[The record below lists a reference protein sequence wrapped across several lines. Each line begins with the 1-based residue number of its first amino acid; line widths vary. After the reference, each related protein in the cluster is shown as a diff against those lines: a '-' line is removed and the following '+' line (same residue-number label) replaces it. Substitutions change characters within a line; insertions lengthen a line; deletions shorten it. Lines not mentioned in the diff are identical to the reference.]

1 MSMRGARQEGSA
13 VPYEGVRDGILERLQ
28 KTDVCDLEV
37 VEQICANG
45 YLFQLMEDLY
55 SQYIEENKEVDES
68 RRLISASVSLAPLAS
83 VETLAMM
90 SVDPTFDRARLLKQ
104 YLRFLQNKNY
114 ALLRYPELTLQCAS
128 NSVFK
133 TLSQNAEVVL
143 RGQTAMQISN
153 IKQLDLWMQM
163 DTKEYKRSCA
173 MNRAA
178 TERAANDL
186 DAARLALKKL
196 KQQRKEQMLQ
206 KQSGAIAARGDTLSG
221 PRRKSKANAL
231 SMQLSQLSTVAE
243 REIVLIKREI
253 VAKELEIK
261 AHEATLVELGQ
272 EKVVVTKLYNEQLA
286 VYQKRKAQMF
296 TVAGMIKIKPIRK
309 PLPGST
315 VGAPVQYRPRCT
327 NGWLRWA
334 NKPQVD
340 DACILT
346 LRGHS
351 GPVTGCHMSSDC
363 KYVLSCSDDTSLRL
377 WLVQTGQMLREFKG
391 HFEGVATC
399 RFSGD
404 CQTFVSGGKDSEV
417 IFWNVDQEKKLGM
430 LPEATGHKAAISTIC
445 WSPCRE
451 LVASG
456 DVNGVLLISHAL
468 EFTVLHRLE
477 GHSRCVTLCSFVDG
491 GASLFS
497 SSSDTTCRLWEA
509 PGGEWSSTSS
519 SEVQVQ
525 KQCTRTSG
533 EAVGIGPYCGKGTFA
548 LIRHEQM
555 RLDLCEATAAVKAK
569 ETINKL
575 SASHSKTTLAET
587 AKMAENCGVCI
598 NLRLAEDTA
607 HEINH
612 CSLSVKGLV
621 VCVSNDAT
629 VRVYAPGKQGQT
641 QEAAMRVLSVLSGH
655 LAPVLFSTFSNDGRY
670 LTTASADGT
679 LKIWQTKQFPKMKSR
694 VVGTKNDLCINDDV
708 IATAYTPGGTHV
720 VTCEVGGFMQVTET
734 VSGRVVKQAD
744 LLQTWVLGTPRYLTL
759 SREAAIAVQIFEEI
773 WALHLRTNSRA
784 VPETNMVTAPITI
797 PSLLAAS
804 TYPIVA
810 VADVTRRKVEIAHTK
825 TGLLICVL
833 EGHTDLITSVSF
845 TCDSRMLIV
854 TCRDGSIWVWD
865 YTLGACAVVM
875 SDGMGAGDGYDQVHP
890 MSRLAYPERMIM
902 GCAVSSCGNQ
912 LVTCSGSTDGVLK
925 LWSLAEAGQG
935 RLRKAVCTPVSLR
948 GHKARVNVV
957 AWSADERFFA
967 SGSEDGQIII
977 WNGSTCQP
985 ELKLDAHT
993 EGVRH
998 CIYTA
1003 GGSLLVSAGE
1013 GHEVC
1018 IWNTQTGD
1026 LVARDCFDFKVC
1038 SIAASTNGR
1047 SVCVGN
1053 YAGKVRLLR
1062 LELVMELK
1070 DRCCMGPLIRPFV
1083 IRRYCILC
1091 MGRCHRDF
1099 TSFFFLLLFC
1109 KERNLHGMAHYVADI
1124 VVSPLPSH
1132 RSIS

>member
-13 VPYEGVRDGILERLQ
+13 VPYADVRDGILERLQ

-37 VEQICANG
+37 VEHICANG

-55 SQYIEENKEVDES
+55 AQYIDENKGMDES
-68 RRLISASVSLAPLAS
+68 RKLFSASVSLSPLAS
-83 VETLAMM
+83 VDTLATM
-90 SVDPTFDRARLLKQ
+90 SVVDPKFDRVRLLKQ

-133 TLSQNAEVVL
+133 SLSQDAEVVL

-163 DTKEYKRSCA
+163 DTKEFKRSIA
-173 MNRAA
+173 MNRTA
-178 TERAANDL
+178 TEMAANDL
-186 DAARLALKKL
+186 DAAQLALKKL
-196 KQQRKEQMLQ
+196 KQQRKEQLLQ
-206 KQSGAIAARGDTLSG
+206 KNAGAIASRGDTLSG
-221 PRRKSKANAL
+221 PRRKSKAQAL
-231 SMQLSQLSTVAE
+231 NFQLTQESTVAD

-253 VAKELEIK
+253 DAKELEIR
-261 AHEATLVELGQ
+261 AHEESLVRLGQ
-272 EKVVVTKLYNEQLA
+272 EKVVVTKLYTEQLA
-286 VYQKRKAQMF
+286 VYQRRKAQMF
-296 TVAGMIKIKPIRK
+296 TVAGMVKIKPIRK
-309 PLPGST
+309 PLPGTT
-315 VGAPVQYRPRCT
+315 VAAPPQYRTRCT

-346 LRGHS
+346 LRGHT
-351 GPVTGCHMSSDC
+351 GPVTSCHMSSDC
-363 KYVLSCSDDTSLRL
+363 KYVLSCSEDTSLRL
-377 WLVQTGQMLREFKG
+377 WAVQTGQMLREFKG
-391 HFEGVATC
+391 HFEGVTTC

-404 CQTFVSGGKDSEV
+404 CKTFVSGGKDTEV
-417 IFWNVDQEKKLGM
+417 IFWNIEQEKQLGM
-430 LPEATGHKAAISTIC
+430 LPDATGHKAAISIIC
-445 WSPCRE
+445 WSPCRR

-456 DVNGVLLISHAL
+456 DVDGVLLISNAL
-468 EFTVLHRLE
+468 DFTVLHRLE
-477 GHSRCVTLCSFVDG
+477 GHSRCVTLCSFVDD

-509 PGGEWSSTSS
+509 PGGDWSETSS

-525 KQCTRTSG
+525 KQCIRTSG

-548 LIRHEQM
+548 LIRHQQM

-575 SASHSKTTLAET
+575 SVSHSRTTLAET
-587 AKMAENCGVCI
+587 AKMAENCGVCV

-607 HEINH
+607 HQINH

-641 QEAAMRVLSVLSGH
+641 QEAATRVLSVLSGH

-679 LKIWQTKQFPKMKSR
+679 LKIWQTKQFPKMKAR

-708 IATAYTPGGTHV
+708 TATAYTPGGTHV
-720 VTCEVGGFMQVTET
+720 VTCEVGGFMQVTEC
-734 VSGRVVKQAD
+734 VSGRVVKQAN
-744 LLQTWVLGTPRYLTL
+744 LLQTWAEGHPRYLTL

-773 WALHLRTNSRA
+773 WALHLRTSSRT

-797 PSLLAAS
+797 GSLLAAS

-810 VADVTRRKVEIAHTK
+810 VADATRRKIEVAHTK
-825 TGLLICVL
+825 TGQLICVL
-833 EGHTDLITSVSF
+833 EGHTDTITSVAF

-865 YTLGACAVVM
+865 YTLGACAVIM
-875 SDGMGAGDGYDQVHP
+875 SDGMGAGDGSVYDKGHP
-890 MSRLAYPERMIM
+890 MSRLAYPERTIM

-912 LVTCSGSTDGVLK
+912 LVTFSSSTDGVLK
-925 LWSLAEAGQG
+925 LWSLSEAGQG
-935 RLRKAVCTPVSLR
+935 RLRRAVCTPVCLR
-948 GHKARVNVV
+948 GHKDRVNVV

-967 SGSEDGQIII
+967 SGSEDGNIII
-977 WNGSTCQP
+977 WDAATRQP
-985 ELKLDAHT
+985 QFKLDAHA

-998 CIYTA
+998 CFYTA

-1018 IWNTQTGD
+1018 VWNTQTGD

-1053 YAGKVRLLR
+1053 YAGGIRLLR
-1062 LELVMELK
+1062 LEVVMELK

-1083 IRRYCILC
+1083 IRRCVGTHNC
-1091 MGRCHRDF
+1091 VR
-1099 TSFFFLLLFC
+1099 FC
-1109 KERNLHGMAHYVADI
+1109 Y
-1124 VVSPLPSH
+1124 
-1132 RSIS
+1132 